1 MTHPSTAVVTG
12 AFSYTGRYIARR
24 LLDAGVRV
32 RTLTGHPDREDPF
45 DGRVEVSPLDFSD
58 GDGLRSSM
66 QGADVLYN
74 TYWIRFAR
82 GETTFERAAENSRGL
97 FEAARDA
104 GVSRI
109 VHVSITNAASG
120 SRLPYFRGKGRVEET
135 LKGLGVPYA
144 IVRPTLVFGAED
156 VLLNNMAW
164 AIRRFPVFPIV
175 GSGDYLVRPVYVD
188 DLAALAVA
196 AGSQMEDTVRDAVGP
211 ETLTFEDLLRL
222 LADAVGSR
230 CRFIHTSPSVGL
242 ALTRLVGMFI
252 RDVVLTRDEIDGLM
266 ASLLT
271 SDDPPTGTT
280 SLSAWLGDN
289 SDGLGHRY
297 VSELARNFRRPQ

>member
-1 MTHPSTAVVTG
+1 MSHPDTAIVTG
-12 AFSYTGRYIARR
+12 AFSYTGKYIARR

-32 RTLTGHPDREDPF
+32 KTLTGHPDRQDPF
-45 DGRVEVSPLDFSD
+45 GGLVEVSALDFSD
-58 GDGLRSSM
+58 REGLRSSM

-297 VSELARNFRRPQ
+297 VSELARNFRR